1 MKNQKML
8 SIVLYSMKLFAG
20 ISSDDPKVIIEEFYH
35 SKRVLTKNALMMF
48 PALYL
53 IWMDDYQKKIDYITD
68 LFPFAIRFEKHS
80 EDKKFPAAP
89 VLVSLS
95 FEKFLEES
103 IGLSSNDR
111 SIGKF
116 EIPEGFEL
124 DNFLDSIAKRID
136 RGIQT
141 PALSKEDS
149 INMVYW
155 NCLVIKRHIG
165 VYAYMFEL
173 GDQICHDIQTEL
185 SFYSSILLGTQ
196 MYHTFSVP
204 REVIH
209 NFRKQIEGLIG
220 SRNDDPA
227 VAQILGYFPNGYVV
241 QSFPKGL
248 EIEK

>member
-1 MKNQKML
+1 MKNQKMI
-8 SIVLYSMKLFAG
+8 SMVLYSMKLFAG
-20 ISSDDPKVIIEEFYH
+20 ISSNDPKVIIEEFHH

-48 PALYL
+48 PTLYL
-53 IWMDDYQKKIDYITD
+53 VWMDDYQKKSDYILE

-80 EDKKFPAAP
+80 EDEKFPKEP

-95 FEKFLEES
+95 FENFLEES
-103 IGLSSNDR
+103 IGLSNSD
-111 SIGKF
+111 SPVGKF

-124 DNFLDSIAKRID
+124 DNSLDSIAKRID

-155 NCLVIKRHIG
+155 NCLVIGRYIG

-185 SFYSSILLGTQ
+185 SFYSSILLGSQ

-204 REVIH
+204 REALHVFKEKMREFI
-209 NFRKQIEGLIG
+209 GL
-220 SRNDDPA
+220 RNTAPE

-241 QSFPKGL
+241 QTFPK
-248 EIEK
+248 ESRIEK